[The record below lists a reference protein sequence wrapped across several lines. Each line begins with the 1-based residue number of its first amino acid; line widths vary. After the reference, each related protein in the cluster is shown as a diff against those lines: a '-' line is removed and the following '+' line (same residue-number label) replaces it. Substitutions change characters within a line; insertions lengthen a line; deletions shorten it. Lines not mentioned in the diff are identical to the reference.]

1 MYILLEYVSGGLLF
15 DVCKTLDGV
24 GEQHSRFFF
33 YQLLEVL
40 EYMHSRG
47 VAHRDLKLD
56 HILLD
61 NHMNLKISGFNFA
74 TFKNIQKLSSYQG
87 SRTYMAPEIKEGKVY
102 DGRQTDI
109 FSLGV
114 ILWIITQGIFPF

>member
-1 MYILLEYVSGGLLF
+1 MLEYVSGGLLF
-15 DVCKTLDGV
+15 DVCKTIGGV
-24 GEQHSRFFF
+24 GEQYSRFFF

-40 EYMHSRG
+40 EYMQSRG

-56 HILLD
+56 DILVD

-102 DGRQTDI
+102 DGR
-109 FSLGV
+109 
-114 ILWIITQGIFPF
+114 